1 MKRNNRESPFRFE
14 LARVGSYCRDM
25 KRICVG
31 LIALAVCGAL
41 EAGAQSAAT
50 EERLNKLAGQIE
62 DILVAQETQRRQ
74 ITELLRELNALRER
88 QDRPGPNFASQ
99 DAVNRLADSIRE
111 VDRKR
116 IDDYEKIRAELLKL
130 GRTLS
135 AASSGG
141 SSRSSSPP
149 PERQVEERGFEYEVQ
164 SGDTLSSIVAAVRKQ
179 KNVRVTTDD
188 VLRANPG
195 LKANRLLVGQKIF
208 IPAP

>member
-1 MKRNNRESPFRFE
+1 
-14 LARVGSYCRDM
+14 M

-50 EERLNKLAGQIE
+50 EERLNKLAGQLE

-188 VLRANPG
+188 VVRANPG